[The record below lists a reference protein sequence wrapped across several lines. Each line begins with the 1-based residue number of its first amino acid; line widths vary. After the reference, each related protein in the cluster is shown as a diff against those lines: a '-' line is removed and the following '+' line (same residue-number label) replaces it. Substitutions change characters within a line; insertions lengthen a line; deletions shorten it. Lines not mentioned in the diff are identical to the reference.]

1 MSNDAPLR
9 SPAAS
14 ADHAPP
20 RLSAAEIIALLSA
33 ELDRLDRLDHLD
45 GKGGSILATD
55 ADGTLWDG
63 DVAVDIFEALI
74 AIEGVREAAQD
85 ALAADVEEIGLT
97 ARGKSPT
104 ALARSLYAAYA
115 ADRYPYGRVFAMMT
129 WAFAGW
135 HEDEVHAFAQRVLDD
150 SRIEARIRPEM
161 QRILAW
167 AEARKVQVVVVSASP
182 IAIVEA
188 GAARLGAPVA
198 RSFAM
203 TPAIG
208 ADRLL
213 LPRLDGLLVYGEGKV
228 RALADAGIT
237 APLLAAFGDS
247 HHDAPML
254 RISRIP
260 VAFTPSQRM
269 LEIASTIAGLVE
281 LQRGGER

>member
-1 MSNDAPLR
+1 MSHDAPLR

-14 ADHAPP
+14 ANDAPP

-33 ELDRLDRLDHLD
+33 EFDR
-45 GKGGSILATD
+45 KGGFVLATD

-63 DVAVDIFEALI
+63 DVAVDIFEAVL
-74 AIEGVREAAQD
+74 AIEGVRDAAKD
-85 ALAADVEEIGLT
+85 ALAADLEEIGLP
-97 ARGKSPT
+97 AQGKNPT
-104 ALARSLYAAYA
+104 ALARSLYAAFL

-150 SRIEARIRPEM
+150 TRIEARIRPAM

-167 AEARKVQVVVVSASP
+167 AEAHKVPVVVVSASP

-188 GAARLGAPVA
+188 GAARLGSPVV
-198 RSFAM
+198 RSLAM

-208 ADRLL
+208 PDRLL
-213 LPRLDGLLVYGEGKV
+213 LPRLDGVLVYGEGKV
-228 RALADAGIT
+228 RALTDAGFP

-254 RISRIP
+254 RMARLP
-260 VAFTPSQRM
+260 VAVTPSPRL
-269 LEIASTIAGLVE
+269 LETAPTIAGLVE
-281 LQRGGER
+281 LQRGSER